1 MAREKKRYVVTMDM
15 YVYAE
20 NDYMARKNAHKLAD
34 NLRNLRD
41 NQAAVLDIVEQPFGT
56 RTENVNPF
64 MISFWVGSIELTPAS
79 DNWVDTVR
87 LEANVSQ
94 VEGNFAE
101 TLERAT
107 TTFLDK
113 RKFSHKKQKIHRF

>member
-1 MAREKKRYVVTMDM
+1 MEREKKRYVVTMDM

-56 RTENVNPF
+56 IGNRKLKDISKPSSGEEMPF
-64 MISFWVGSIELTPAS
+64 
-79 DNWVDTVR
+79 
-87 LEANVSQ
+87 
-94 VEGNFAE
+94 
-101 TLERAT
+101 
-107 TTFLDK
+107 
-113 RKFSHKKQKIHRF
+113 